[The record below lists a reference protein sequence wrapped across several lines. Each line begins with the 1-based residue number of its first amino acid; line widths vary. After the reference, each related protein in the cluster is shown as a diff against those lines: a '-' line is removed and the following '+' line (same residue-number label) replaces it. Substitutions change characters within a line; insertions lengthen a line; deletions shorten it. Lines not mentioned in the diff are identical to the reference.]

1 METNLEE
8 LAEGAEHWIKAN
20 RRALF
25 VVGSLVFTVWLLS
38 LIKEIAVLLAASYL
52 IAVFVNPLV
61 RRLSRRP
68 LGRTGAIL
76 FLMISAILLIFIIF
90 FVIFPPVLSQYGD
103 LITQLPSYAETIGRK
118 LQAFAEAR
126 GFGNGFNFENL
137 VAWMRTKMTS
147 LKPEYLGQAASSL
160 LGFLLQGYSLTLT
173 ILNLAL
179 LPFFVF
185 YLSADLE
192 RLHGAIASCFNVT
205 TREKL
210 QQLADDILVQVY
222 AFFKGQITVSA
233 IMAILYAIG
242 LWAVGV
248 PSGLAIG
255 FLAGIL
261 NVVPYLG
268 VITGL
273 FLSMTSMLIADATW
287 VNAFL
292 VLGVFGSVQFLEG
305 TFLTPKIIGSNT
317 GMHPLG
323 VMLALL
329 IGGQLLGLFGLVIAI
344 PAAAA
349 TIVLFRFLWK
359 EVRESEPLI

>member
-1 METNLEE
+1 
-8 LAEGAEHWIKAN
+8 
-20 RRALF
+20 
-25 VVGSLVFTVWLLS
+25 
-38 LIKEIAVLLAASYL
+38 
-52 IAVFVNPLV
+52 
-61 RRLSRRP
+61 
-68 LGRTGAIL
+68 
-76 FLMISAILLIFIIF
+76 
-90 FVIFPPVLSQYGD
+90 
-103 LITQLPSYAETIGRK
+103 
-118 LQAFAEAR
+118 
-126 GFGNGFNFENL
+126 
-137 VAWMRTKMTS
+137 
-147 LKPEYLGQAASSL
+147 
-160 LGFLLQGYSLTLT
+160 
-173 ILNLAL
+173 
-179 LPFFVF
+179 
-185 YLSADLE
+185 
-192 RLHGAIASCFNVT
+192 
-205 TREKL
+205 
-210 QQLADDILVQVY
+210 
-222 AFFKGQITVSA
+222 
-233 IMAILYAIG
+233 MAILYAIG